1 MSAKNKSN
9 PVTDVMRKRRV
20 APIPR
25 NYELFYEAVLGSN
38 SKLSAELVAL
48 GIEPSQPRLDEL
60 HAKYIGKMLADE
72 LVEAANSCL
81 GEELKQLKAL
91 LSGEETALQNHGMS
105 LNQLRNVL
113 KSSQHI
119 SLGELGKSILDVQSQ
134 TRNALDANAGTI
146 DEVSQSAEDIQVM
159 RRQLKEYKRLA
170 YIDAL
175 TGLFNRRAFDE
186 RLGTV
191 FDTSGSN
198 SEHALILADIDH
210 FKRVNDKHGHPAGDR
225 VLVGVAKVLSKYAS
239 RSVFVARPG
248 GEEFAVLME
257 NTDVS
262 EATRIAEL
270 VREDIANRGFIFTQT
285 DPKPESLSISLG
297 ISMRSEASNTAE
309 FYENS
314 DLALYAAKSDGRNRH
329 RVYSRNLR
337 GKLSGNRILY
347 QTAS

>member
-1 MSAKNKSN
+1 MSAINKSN

-25 NYELFYEAVLGSN
+25 NYELFYEALLGSN

-48 GIEPSQPRLDEL
+48 GIGPLQPRLDEL
-60 HAKYIGKMLADE
+60 HAKYIGKMLAAE
-72 LVEAANSCL
+72 LIDAAHESL
-81 GEELKQLKAL
+81 GEELSQLKAL
-91 LSGEETALQNHGMS
+91 LCGEETAMQDHGKSLKGLQEI
-105 LNQLRNVL
+105 L
-113 KSSQHI
+113 KSSQQI
-119 SLGELGKSILDVQSQ
+119 SLGELGKSILEIQSH
-134 TRNALDANAGTI
+134 TRNVLEAHADTI
-146 DEVSQSAEDIQVM
+146 DHVGQSAEDIQVM

-186 RLGTV
+186 RLSMV
-191 FDTSGSN
+191 FDAPRSTV
-198 SEHALILADIDH
+198 EHALILADIDH
-210 FKRVNDKHGHPAGDR
+210 FKRVNDKHGHPAGDK
-225 VLVGVAKVLSKYAS
+225 VLVGIAKSLSKYAS
-239 RSVFVARPG
+239 RSVFIARPG

-257 NTDVS
+257 NTNVA
-262 EATRIAEL
+262 EAARVAEM
-270 VREDIANRGFIFTQT
+270 VRLDIANRGFIFTQT
-285 DPKPESLSISLG
+285 DPKPETLSISLG
-297 ISMRSEASNTAE
+297 ISMRSDAACTAE

-337 GKLSGNRILY
+337 GNLSGNRILY